1 MPPRAD
7 NMPSMSGRRLREF
20 IQKHTLW
27 CAALLLLVCTVGV
40 MGWEIFDHRRTEQAL
55 TESLARELAPRR
67 EKLQRTLDHIIEVN
81 RGFARHVAQAPRL
94 TAEALTPQAAAVVAA
109 QPRVAS
115 VIVTQQLKAVFVY
128 PLKGNEA
135 VIGIDYALHP
145 EFMDSFKRAQAS
157 NNTVIDG
164 PIQLLQTGRPGLVVR
179 SPVPAAAQPGALAL
193 DVVSMAVD
201 LSGLLE
207 EAGLAS
213 PAPAAAFAIRQVQS
227 DRIGRHVAGDP
238 GVFQRLHASVLIS
251 LPDTDWEVA
260 AALPHGRSAPDRS
273 HLIRGA
279 GVLLALM
286 LLAGC
291 LWLGGH
297 APATSA
303 SAPGGAAA
311 PALFL
316 GRQFPLRTLLL
327 GTVLVAVP
335 LVSGVSGWL
344 SFRASMKVAEE
355 LEEQHV
361 VELADQLRDR
371 VTAFFD
377 VPRRVAGFNAEQ
389 FRSGLLD
396 VRQQEAILRNFL
408 LQLRQQPLL
417 TFVSMG
423 TAEGEYLG
431 ASRPPLGNDKA
442 LRMLHAPKADGY
454 HLKLYRVD
462 DTNRRSTLISGG
474 NTHFNA
480 ADRPWFKSAVMA
492 GSLRWYPA
500 YRYVIQD
507 EDGLYDTLGIGMSAP
522 VYDPSGRFAGVV
534 AADVALSQLNALM
547 QEQMAGLGGVA
558 FLAEASGELLASS
571 EAEATY
577 RLNGD
582 ATQRLQATESENPKI
597 RAAGDLI
604 RGARTPEGLGFVKV
618 NDERQLVHWQTIQL
632 PDGPALTVCFAL
644 PESRFASTAVEALRN
659 LGVLSVVF
667 VLLGALL
674 SVLAANWLARPL
686 SSLSLWAQQMAADH
700 PPSTLPMA
708 SPIQE
713 VSSLA
718 HTVNDMARR
727 LHRHASEL
735 EQQVAER
742 TAALEAANRRLATL
756 SETDGLTGM
765 ANRRRFD
772 EFASTEWS
780 RATRNGHDL
789 ALLLLD
795 VDLFKPYNDHF
806 GHQVGDEALKRV
818 AAVMVNAARRP
829 GDLAARYGG
838 EEFAIVA
845 AHTGEAEALAMAEG
859 VRAGVEALAIPHP
872 SSPSGVVTISIGV
885 CVVSGAHPHPLP
897 QWIAQADEALY
908 RAKAQGRN
916 RVLLASAA

>member
-1 MPPRAD
+1 MPRRAD
-7 NMPSMSGRRLREF
+7 NMPSMSGSQLRGF
-20 IQKHTLW
+20 IQKHTVW
-27 CAALLLLVCTVGV
+27 CAALLLLVCTVAV
-40 MGWEIFDHRRTEQAL
+40 MALEAFDRHRTERAL

-67 EKLQRTLDHIIEVN
+67 DKLQATLDHIVELN
-81 RGFARHVAQAPRL
+81 RGFARHVAQQPHL
-94 TAEALTPQAAAVVAA
+94 SAEALTPQAAAVVAA

-115 VIVTQQLKAVFVY
+115 VIVTQQLKAVFVH

-157 NNTVIDG
+157 HNTVIDG

-179 SPVPAAAQPGALAL
+179 SPVSASAQPGALAQ

-201 LSGLLE
+201 LSGLLAQ
-207 EAGLAS
+207 AGLAS
-213 PAPAAAFAIRQVQS
+213 PAPQAAFAIRQVQS

-238 GVFQRLHASVLIS
+238 GVFQRPNTSALIT

-260 AALPHGRSAPDRS
+260 AALPPGQHVPDRG

-279 GVLLALM
+279 GGLVALL

-297 APATSA
+297 PATGTQA
-303 SAPGGAAA
+303 LGGAP

-327 GTVLVAVP
+327 GTVLVTVP

-344 SFRASMKVAEE
+344 SFRASMQVAEE
-355 LEEQHV
+355 LEQQHV

-389 FRSGLLD
+389 FRGGLLD
-396 VRQQEAILRNFL
+396 VRQPEAILRNFL

-423 TAEGEYLG
+423 TADGEYLG
-431 ASRPPLGNDKA
+431 ASRPPLGDDKA

-454 HLKLYRVD
+454 RLKLYRVD

-474 NTHFNA
+474 NAHFNA
-480 ADRPWFKSAVMA
+480 AERPWFKSAVMG

-507 EDGLYDTLGIGMSAP
+507 EGGLYDTLGIGMSAP
-522 VYDPSGRFAGVV
+522 VYDPAGRFAGVV
-534 AADVALSQLNALM
+534 AADVALSQLNTLM
-547 QEQMAGLGGVA
+547 KEQVERLGGVA

-571 EAEATY
+571 ETEPTY
-577 RLNGD
+577 LLHGD
-582 ATQRLQATESENPKI
+582 ATRRLQATESDNPKI

-618 NDERQLVHWQTIQL
+618 NDERQLVHWQTLQL

-659 LGVLSVVF
+659 LGVLSMVF

-727 LHRHASEL
+727 LHRHASDL

-742 TAALEAANRRLATL
+742 TAALEAANRQLATL

-806 GHQVGDEALKRV
+806 GHQKGDEALKQV
-818 AAVMVNAARRP
+818 AAVLMNAARRP

-845 AHTGEAEALAMAEG
+845 AHTGMAEALAMAEG
-859 VRAGVEALAIPHP
+859 VRAAVEGLAIAHP
-872 SSPSGVVTISIGV
+872 SSPSGVVTISVGV
-885 CVVSGAHPHPLP
+885 CVIGPAHPRPLT
-897 QWIAQADEALY
+897 QWIAKADEALY

-916 RVLLASAA
+916 RVLLAGAT